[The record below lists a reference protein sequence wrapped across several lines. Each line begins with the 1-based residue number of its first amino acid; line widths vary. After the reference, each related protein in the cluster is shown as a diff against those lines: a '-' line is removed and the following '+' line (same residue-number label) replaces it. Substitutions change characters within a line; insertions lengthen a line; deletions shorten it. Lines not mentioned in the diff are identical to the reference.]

1 MMETLLLP
9 CSLAQVGHWFANYI
23 PLLALHDEF
32 TGTFLDIFWQKITID
47 HWAMIG
53 FGGQAIFFSRWIVQ
67 WIISEKAGK
76 SEIPIAFWWI
86 SITGGCITF
95 VYAVAKVEPVLL
107 LGQLLALA
115 MYTRNL
121 FLVFKERA
129 RKPSS

>member
-1 MMETLLLP
+1 METLLLP

-32 TGTFLDIFWQKITID
+32 TGTFLDIFWHKITVD

-129 RKPSS
+129 RKASS

>member
-1 MMETLLLP
+1 METLLLP

-32 TGTFLDIFWQKITID
+32 TGTFLDIFWQKITVD

-76 SEIPIAFWWI
+76 SQIPIAFWWI

>member
-1 MMETLLLP
+1 METLLLP
-9 CSLAQVGHWFANYI
+9 CCLSQVGPWFVSHI
-23 PLLALHDEF
+23 QLLALHDEF
-32 TGTFLDIFWQKITID
+32 SGTFLEIFWQKITVD

-76 SEIPIAFWWI
+76 SQIPIAFWWI

-95 VYAVAKVEPVLL
+95 IYAVAKVEPVLL
-107 LGQLLALA
+107 LGQLLALV

-121 FLVFKERA
+121 VLVFKERA
-129 RKPSS
+129 KNPSA

>member
-1 MMETLLLP
+1 METLLLP